1 MAMSKRV
8 LLGCIA
14 ALATMLVFDLLTSLS
29 GWPLDLPLETAIGG
43 IPVGSLLVT
52 FGAMLLGGWIARRRF
67 RWVALVLTAVLWLAV
82 VETVLFTANPPMDSL
97 SMVLKYNLAAIVLSL
112 AAAWFG
118 AMLGER
124 LAERRAGTASQVAA
138 EPSDRV

>member
-1 MAMSKRV
+1 MSKRA

-14 ALATMLVFDLLTSLS
+14 ALATMLLFDLLLSLS
-29 GWPLDLPLETAIGG
+29 GWQLDLPLETGLGG
-43 IPVGSLLVT
+43 IPLGSLLVT

-67 RWVALVLTAVLWLAV
+67 RWIALGLVAALWLAV
-82 VETVLFTANPPMDSL
+82 IVALLLIAQPPMDSL
-97 SMVLKYNLAAIVLSL
+97 PMVLKYNALAIGLSL

-124 LAERRAGTASQVAA
+124 LGERRIGAPA
-138 EPSDRV
+138 

>member
-1 MAMSKRV
+1 MNKRI

-14 ALATMLVFDLLTSLS
+14 ALATMLVFDLLITVS
-29 GWPLDLPLETAIGG
+29 GWQLDLPMETGVGG
-43 IPVGSLLVT
+43 IPFGSLLVT

-67 RWVALVLTAVLWLAV
+67 RWIALGLAAALWLAV
-82 VETVLFTANPPMDSL
+82 IGILTAIGAPPMDSL
-97 SMVLKYNLAAIVLSL
+97 ATVLQYNALAIGLSL

-124 LAERRAGTASQVAA
+124 LGERQPVA
-138 EPSDRV
+138 VG

>member
-1 MAMSKRV
+1 MSKRV

-14 ALATMLVFDLLTSLS
+14 ALATMLVFDLLISLS
-29 GWPLDLPLETAIGG
+29 GWQLDLPLETDFGG
-43 IPVGSLLVT
+43 IPLGSLVVT

-67 RWVALVLTAVLWLAV
+67 RWIALGLAGALWLAV
-82 VETVLFTANPPMDSL
+82 VVTLLLIAQPPMDSL
-97 SMVLKYNLAAIVLSL
+97 AMVLKHNALAMVLSL

-124 LAERRAGTASQVAA
+124 LGERRGAA
-138 EPSDRV
+138 TD

>member
-1 MAMSKRV
+1 MNKRI

-14 ALATMLVFDLLTSLS
+14 ALATMLVFDLLITVS
-29 GWPLDLPLETAIGG
+29 GWQLDVPLETGVGG
-43 IPVGSLLVT
+43 IPFGSLLVT

-67 RWVALVLTAVLWLAV
+67 RWIALGLTAALWLLV
-82 VETVLFTANPPMDSL
+82 VVTLLLIAEPPMDSL
-97 SMVLKYNLAAIVLSL
+97 GTVLQYNALAIGLSL

-124 LAERRAGTASQVAA
+124 LGERRIAVPGL
-138 EPSDRV
+138 E

>member
-52 FGAMLLGGWIARRRF
+52 FGAMLLGGWIARRRHWCSP
-67 RWVALVLTAVLWLAV
+67 RCCGWQW
-82 VETVLFTANPPMDSL
+82 
-97 SMVLKYNLAAIVLSL
+97 
-112 AAAWFG
+112 W
-118 AMLGER
+118 
-124 LAERRAGTASQVAA
+124 
-138 EPSDRV
+138 

>member
-1 MAMSKRV
+1 MSKRA

-14 ALATMLVFDLLTSLS
+14 ALATMLLFDLLISLS
-29 GWPLDLPLETAIGG
+29 GWQLDLPLETGLGG
-43 IPVGSLLVT
+43 IPLGSLLVT

-67 RWVALVLTAVLWLAV
+67 RWIALGLAAALWLAV
-82 VETVLFTANPPMDSL
+82 VGVVWMTAEPPMDSL
-97 SMVLKYNLAAIVLSL
+97 AMVLKYNSLAIGLSL

-124 LAERRAGTASQVAA
+124 LGERRAAVAG
-138 EPSDRV
+138 